1 MLSHVPL
8 LLLPD
13 LKLHVSADNTIQ
25 HLLSDSMTP
34 DLVTHS
40 DVVGINPQQSADA
53 ASALGWPQVV
63 CRERRFKIFDLE
75 VGALSGI
82 SNSEVPVVQAVY
94 ASMKGLIKMH
104 NPSVVI
110 TINDIDLNV
119 MKALKMATETNTNGS
134 VLILLPRSSV
144 SKALWMADLR
154 ATALPKKFKPKP
166 ASLAASRKQ
175 LLLPKAPPAASK
187 QECGGSSSA
196 LKPQIDDSYI
206 AFLEDI

>member
-40 DVVGINPQQSADA
+40 GEFDVVGINPQQSADA

-154 ATALPKKFKPKP
+154 ATALPNGVGISPRQSAGFYLEL
-166 ASLAASRKQ
+166 SLELAQ
-175 LLLPKAPPAASK
+175 EFEVILLKTQTGSK
-187 QECGGSSSA
+187 CAFGS
-196 LKPQIDDSYI
+196 
-206 AFLEDI
+206 